1 MDSKQFH
8 LRLHGVIVAMA
19 ALLVLFLSVLYQ
31 LQVVEGAEYRARST
45 RSITNKETV
54 EAVRGEILDSNGRV
68 LVSNRAT
75 YQVKLDVAALGDSQ
89 ARNTT
94 LTKLLELCRKEGVTW
109 TDTMPISKTQP
120 YQYTLDD
127 ATGSV
132 RSAFASL
139 MSTMKWSSE
148 AAQAL
153 ERVEAIKT
161 YNAALEASQEAQ
173 DAGKVAD
180 TPKKPSGALSA
191 QPLMDKMR
199 EYYGIDPALTE
210 SQARDLIGILYEL
223 SLRTQNATNS
233 AYIFAKDVDIRFI
246 TGVKEGGLAG
256 VRIEA
261 TTVREYDTTYAAHLL
276 GRVGPIYAEE
286 WQDYKSKGYAMDDTV
301 GKDGVEKAFEEYLR
315 GVAGTK
321 TIESNSNGKVVSEA
335 WDVDIK
341 TGETLAPQPGNN
353 VVTTLDLRLQ
363 EALERSLADRVPGL
377 TEQVKGAA
385 GVVVDMK
392 GGIKAMAS
400 YPTFD
405 LANIYTDNE
414 LYNQAMKD
422 PLTPLFNRA
431 TQGLYSP
438 GSTFKMITGV
448 AALQEGKATAR
459 EKILDTGRF
468 QYPKGEKYPYG
479 DYHPACWKFR
489 QYGGTHGWENM
500 GEALKDS
507 CNIFFYTLGDRLG
520 IDLINEYA
528 GMFGLGQKTGI
539 ELKEEVGMV
548 ASPETS
554 EKLGQTWY
562 GGNLLSASIGQGN
575 TLCTPLQLANYI
587 ATLVNGGDHYPAHLL
602 KTVKTNDYSQV
613 VLENDPKPLDTINIS
628 PENLDAVKKGMYLLA
643 NEGSV
648 KNYFKDLP
656 VTVGAKTGTA
666 QVGSESAEANAV
678 FVCFAPYDDPQ
689 IAIALVAERGGS
701 GGELAAIAADVL
713 SAYFSRENTVEAV
726 PVEGTLIR

>member
-210 SQARDLIGILYEL
+210 SQARDLIGVLYEL

-613 VLENDPKPLDTINIS
+613 VLENDPEPLDTINIS